1 MHSTPRLP
9 ILLLLNLALAC
20 GGAQTAAPDPCAADP
35 GRCTS
40 DAPPNPSSPWDGM
53 RGQALRDYLRE
64 AAWAKIGEVQP
75 EVTPDALARWLDD
88 PSQAPALAGRTVERL
103 FDLAMVALAED
114 DPGRAE
120 KIVRLIR
127 SAARNRNS
135 AFRGTTLLAEAARRQ
150 AEEDAAE
157 TAIAEVFREL
167 PRTRFG
173 SATVIFQI
181 FQTPEQVQ
189 ARLAQVHQQLVSLDT
204 ASAALFFEQV
214 LPPIVEHRDRFL
226 SAIAAVRAEHE
237 AQPEPPPYRFGTVDL
252 SGARDAQPVRI
263 AVWDVGTNP
272 ELFADQLFV
281 NEAEEVNGRDDDG
294 NGQID
299 DRHGLVQDVGE
310 VSNMDLLFDPGEE
323 TLRQYKPF
331 LRGIMDL
338 RAGMASTE
346 AAQQV
351 LALMRG
357 ATSPEALEELERNLD
372 AVGEWAHGT
381 HVAGLML
388 QGLPQ
393 ARLAIFRSAWAGESR
408 LYHHRG
414 PTDEELAAERAN
426 IDAIAEFIRR
436 HRIRVVNA
444 SLGFS
449 EEYVADQL
457 RYERDRYPD
466 DEAVRARAAAIHA
479 RRAENW
485 AAIFDACPDTLFV
498 VAAGNSNQDVV
509 EYGVVPA
516 SLQRPN
522 VLVVGAVDRWG
533 QWATFTNSNP
543 EQVRVFDFGVEVP
556 SVIPDGETVPLS
568 GTSMA
573 SPNTANLAGKILAV
587 DPSLT
592 PAQIIALIEETGDP
606 IAEPFGGVIAN
617 EERALERLRRPQA
630 PANGGSTRRRQ
641 RGR

>member
-1 MHSTPRLP
+1 MNLRPATRAVRRV
-9 ILLLLNLALAC
+9 LLFSSLVAC
-20 GGAQTAAPDPCAADP
+20 GGAQTATSTPDPCATDP
-35 GRCTS
+35 HRCAS
-40 DAPPNPSSPWDGM
+40 DARPSAPSPWDGV

-64 AAWAKIGEVQP
+64 TAWAKITEVQP
-75 EVTPDALARWLDD
+75 EVTPDTLASWLDA

-103 FDLAMVALAED
+103 FDLAMVALAEND
-114 DPGRAE
+114 LDRAE
-120 KIVRLIR
+120 KIVRLVR
-127 SAARNRNS
+127 AAARNRNS
-135 AFRGTTLLAEAARRQ
+135 AFSGTTLLTETARRRAGDGDEMEAAI
-150 AEEDAAE
+150 AA
-157 TAIAEVFREL
+157 VLREL
-167 PRTRFG
+167 PRSRFG

-181 FQTPEQVQ
+181 FQAPEQVE
-189 ARLAQVHQQLVSLDT
+189 ARLAQVHQQMVSLDT
-204 ASAALFFEQV
+204 ASAALFFEQI
-214 LPPIVEHRDRFL
+214 LPPIVEHRERFL
-226 SAIAAVRAEHE
+226 AAIDAVRTEQE
-237 AQPEPPPYRFGTVDL
+237 AQPAPEPYRFGTVDL
-252 SGARDAQPVRI
+252 TGARDAQPVRV

-272 ELFADQLFV
+272 ELFAAQLFT

-294 NGQID
+294 NGQVD

-310 VSNMDLLFDPGEE
+310 VSNLDLLFDPGEE
-323 TLRQYKPF
+323 TLREYKPF

-338 RAGMASTE
+338 RAGMASTD
-346 AAQQV
+346 AAQRV

-357 ATSPEALEELERNLD
+357 ATSPEALEALERNLD

-393 ARLAIFRSAWAGESR
+393 AQLAIFRSAWAGESR

-414 PTDEELAAERAN
+414 PTDEELAIERAN
-426 IDAIAEFIRR
+426 IDAIAEFINR

-449 EEYVADQL
+449 EDYVADQL

-466 DEAVRARAAAIHA
+466 DEAVRARAAQVHA
-479 RRAENW
+479 KRAENW
-485 AAIFDACPDTLFV
+485 GTVFDACPETLFV

-516 SLQRPN
+516 SLRRPN

-543 EQVRVFDFGVEVP
+543 ERVRVFDFGVEVP
-556 SVIPDGETVPLS
+556 SLVPDGETVPLS

-573 SPNTANLAGKILAV
+573 SPNAANLAGKILAV

-592 PAQIIALIEETGDP
+592 PPQVIALMEETGDP

-617 EERALERLRRPQA
+617 EERALQALRSRRPRRNQA
-630 PANGGSTRRRQ
+630 R
-641 RGR
+641 